1 MADQIGIPDAVIKS
15 LETEPVKNLLGPIT
29 EQLGLIGG
37 DLGGILRFYVNQ
49 NLPKVFRKWAEQR
62 NHKPLAPDTDM
73 GKLMPLLQ
81 LASLQSDEELQQ
93 RWAALLE
100 SAVTE
105 PDGVLPS
112 FGQTLSQL
120 SAEEAR
126 YIDRLYAYMTNHP
139 TSGGRG
145 LGNLTLLFVL
155 YDERL
160 GRFTIG
166 IRDAK
171 LEREF
176 AQARLFIHDLLRLR
190 IIAVEQEPK
199 RHNLRGTDL
208 IALER
213 FLGEL
218 QKPELISSYSFTDY
232 GLGFIRAVTPKPA
245 SGLDGK

>member
-1 MADQIGIPDAVIKS
+1 MADQIGIGDAVVKS
-15 LETEPVKNLLGPIT
+15 LETQPVKNLLGPIT
-29 EQLGLIGG
+29 EKLGLMGG
-37 DLGGILRFYVNQ
+37 DLGDLVRFYVNR
-49 NLPKVFRKWAEQR
+49 NLEKIFTEWAKQR
-62 NHKPLAPDTDM
+62 HNQPLPPNTDM
-73 GKLMPLLQ
+73 GRLTPLMLQ
-81 LASLQSDEELQQ
+81 ASLQSDEELQQ

-126 YIDRLYAYMTNHP
+126 YIDRLYAHMTNHP
-139 TSGGRG
+139 SSGGRG
-145 LGNLTLLFVL
+145 LGNLTILFAL

-166 IRDAK
+166 IREAS

-190 IIAVEQEPK
+190 IITVEQEPK
-199 RHNLRGTDL
+199 RHNLTGTDV

-232 GLGFIRAVTPKPA
+232 GLSFIRAVTPKPV
-245 SGLDGK
+245 SGLDGD